1 MTKKLLFIILIL
13 FQFSCKDKAEKQA
26 ETWNKRIQEAK
37 ISTKAI
43 PKFDFEKFQISN
55 GKVGEIKIG
64 MTISDAEKL
73 LKSLTKKEETAYDFG
88 YDGGGKAF
96 LYSLKNEPVIALV
109 PKRDSEEILA
119 IIALSKNLKTEN
131 GLNPKSTVA
140 EIQEKYPDIKVYIDL
155 IMDWEFMT
163 DKKSNLEFDFFTKE
177 SNRIGEY
184 TDLEIPV
191 KPVRTTIKAD
201 WITIK

>member
-1 MTKKLLFIILIL
+1 MNKKLLFLILIL
-13 FQFSCKDKAEKQA
+13 LQFSCKDNSEKQA
-26 ETWNKRIQEAK
+26 EIWNKRIQEAK
-37 ISTKAI
+37 VLAKTIK
-43 PKFDFEKFQISN
+43 KFDFEKFQISN

-64 MTISDAEKL
+64 MTISEAEKL
-73 LKSLTKKEETAYDFG
+73 IEPLTKKEETAYDFG

-109 PKRDSEEILA
+109 PKRDSQEILA
-119 IIALSKNLKTEN
+119 VIALNKNLKTEN

-140 EIQEKYPDIKVYIDL
+140 EIQEKYLDIKVEVDL
-155 IMDWEFMT
+155 IMDSEFMM
-163 DKKSNLEFDFFTKE
+163 DKKNNLKFDFFTNE

-191 KPVRTTIKAD
+191 KPVRTNIKAD